1 MKKSLFL
8 LPLLAGLALCGCKDD
23 NGGKGG
29 DDDPSGGDYTA
40 LDMTLDFDTI
50 SAAIEESGGSGSGYD
65 AVSAVEEIDGQA
77 VTFEN
82 VCINRLGIE
91 KAVPEWDTGGEEVHV
106 VQFKNPSKGAGVISF
121 TDVTATKVTINLLTS
136 YSVSGDFKVT
146 YGGKKQ
152 KMKAGAGEETGYES
166 VNGEKTFPISLYAL
180 TFDLSGEGGD
190 LEITN
195 QGQGARYVQ
204 SIVIE

>member
-23 NGGKGG
+23 NPGGKDDDGG
-29 DDDPSGGDYTA
+29 DEGDYTA
-40 LDMTLDFDTI
+40 LDLTLDFDTI
-50 SAAIEESGGSGSGYD
+50 SAAIEESGGSGTGYA
-65 AVSAVEEIDGQA
+65 AVGAVEEIDGQA
-77 VTFEN
+77 IAFEN
-82 VCINRLGIE
+82 VCINMLSE
-91 KAVPEWDTGGEEVHV
+91 ESVPAWSTGGEEVNV
-106 VQFKNPSKGAGVISF
+106 IQFKNPTKGAGVISF
-121 TDVTATKVTINLLTS
+121 TDVTAKKVTINLLTS

-166 VNGEKTFPISLYAL
+166 IGSEENYPISLYAL